1 MIFREL
7 YCRMFIG
14 LTLYMHSYNSFIS
27 DIVIISIDEK
37 MLYVCK

>member
-1 MIFREL
+1 MIVREL
-7 YCRMFIG
+7 YYQMFLG

-27 DIVIISIDEK
+27 GILIISDDEK